1 MIKAYDGG
9 EVTIWNQGDFDFS
22 IRRFNPFLAM
32 RVLGELQKL
41 LVPAI
46 GGALNNADEEMD
58 DVAALGGAVG
68 GALMKLAEVVDGDK
82 MEKAAR
88 LLLDG
93 QYIAVS
99 ETGKKDFQRLDD
111 GTVAA
116 VFTGRPFDLLALCGK
131 IFAVNFMDFSTSSS
145 VPTGVRQFVEGIQ
158 EAFRGGAG
166 TTSEG

>member
-1 MIKAYDGG
+1 MIKYDGG
-9 EVTIWNQGDFDFS
+9 KVTVWMQGEYDFS

-32 RVLGELQKL
+32 RILGELQKL

-46 GGALNNADEEMD
+46 GGALNNADEGME

-82 MEKAAR
+82 MENAAR

-93 QYIAVS
+93 NYIAVS
-99 ETGKKDFQRLDD
+99 EAGKNDFQRLDD

-131 IFAVNFMDFSTSSS
+131 IFAVNFMDFSKSSS
-145 VPTGVRQFVEGIQ
+145 VPIGVQQFVEGIQ
-158 EAFRGGAG
+158 ESFRGGVG

>member
-1 MIKAYDGG
+1 MLTFDGG
-9 EVTIWNQGDFDFS
+9 EVTQWTQGNYTFA

-32 RVLGELQKL
+32 RVLGELQRL

-46 GGALNNADEEMD
+46 GGALDGASD
-58 DVAALGGAVG
+58 DMNDVVAMGGAVG
-68 GALMKLAEVVDGDK
+68 GALLKMAEVVDGEK
-82 MEKAAR
+82 MEKSVR

-93 QYIAVS
+93 NYISVS
-99 ETGKKDFQRLDD
+99 ESGKKDYSRLDD
-111 GTVAA
+111 GTIAA

-131 IFAVNFMDFSTSSS
+131 IFAVNFMDFSKSSS

-166 TTSEG
+166 TTSKK